1 MEEIETQSQ
10 KPVGVEE
17 VLDALESGSSERI
30 EEIAAKAHPGDI
42 EQALERLGDAAREE
56 VLNNIPAPVLSE
68 WADYLSASDLEH
80 RLNSLTE
87 TDQRDVLDSLS
98 DDELVDFIQEVEE
111 EDRSQYVELLPE
123 EKRLVFE
130 DLMRYPEETA
140 GGRMTKG
147 MATIREG
154 LTVKEALDELREI
167 KEEAEL
173 LSRIFVVD
181 EERRILGKVRMRDL
195 AFATWDTPI
204 RELMDSDQISIPA
217 LADQEE
223 AAQMIARYDLV
234 ALPVVDEE
242 GRLLGVITHD
252 DALDIL
258 EEESTEDIEKL
269 SGIGGERGEQA
280 YLQTPVIAHYHR
292 RVGWVVIL
300 AFLAI
305 SSGWVLL
312 QFEEVLSTYFLLALY
327 YPMIVAAGGNTGA
340 QSATTVIRAMA
351 LGEVGSREL
360 WRVVWKESRIGLL
373 LGGSLGILVSLQVL
387 FLLPDAILPEGVG
400 LADMEPLRVALVVGV
415 AISLQILTSTLF
427 GSFLPLLAKRCHFD
441 PAVVASPAITTMV
454 DVSGS
459 LIYFA
464 LATIVFL

>member
-1 MEEIETQSQ
+1 MEEAEAISQ

-17 VLDALESGSSERI
+17 VLDALESGSPDRI
-30 EEIAAKAHPGDI
+30 ESIASKAHPGDI
-42 EQALERLGDAAREE
+42 ELALERLGDADREE
-56 VLNNIPAPVLSE
+56 VLDNIPAAVLGE

-80 RLNSLTE
+80 RLNSLPE
-87 TDQRDVLDSLS
+87 TDQRDVLESLS

-111 EDRSQYVELLPE
+111 EDRPQFVELLPE

-140 GGRMTKG
+140 GGRMTKA

-154 LTVKEALDELREI
+154 LTAREAIEELRAI
-167 KEEAEL
+167 RDQAEL

-181 EERRILGKVRMRDL
+181 AEHRILGKVRMRDL
-195 AFATWDTPI
+195 AFATRDTPI

-217 LADQEE
+217 MADQEE

-242 GRLLGVITHD
+242 GRLLGVVTHD
-252 DALDIL
+252 DALEIL

-280 YLQTPVIAHYHR
+280 YLQTPVVAHYQR

-312 QFEEVLSTYFLLALY
+312 QFEEVLSSFFLLALY

-340 QSATTVIRAMA
+340 QSATSVIRAMA

-373 LGGSLGILVSLQVL
+373 LGGSLGILVALQVL
-387 FLLPDAILPEGVG
+387 FLLPEAILPEGMSIS
-400 LADMEPLRVALVVGV
+400 DMQPLRVALVVGL
-415 AISLQILTSTLF
+415 AISLQIVTSTLF
-427 GSFLPLLAKRCHFD
+427 GSFLPLLAKRCGFD

-459 LIYFA
+459 IIYFA
-464 LATIVFL
+464 LATAVFM